1 MPARASSL
9 FWRVFAVNTGLLA
22 LIAVVLIASPVTISA
37 PIKLAQA
44 LLIVVGLAVT
54 VAANAFLLRRAFKP
68 LERLAERMDMVDL
81 LRPGQRLRVVR
92 DDEVGRVVHA
102 FNKMLD
108 RLESERQQSGRRVL
122 AAQEAERVG
131 IARDLHDEVGQV
143 LTGVLL
149 QLDSIAEAAP
159 DHREDLDEAKST
171 VRRALDEV
179 RRISSELRPEM
190 LEHLGLVS
198 ALTELTSTFGRVS
211 NIQVERRFD
220 QSLPKLAPETELAV
234 YRIAQESLTN
244 IARHAQA
251 NRVTITLERA
261 TDSVVL
267 RVVDDGRGF
276 DGRPEEHGGLRSMR
290 ERALLI
296 EGALAIKP
304 AAGGGVE
311 VRLEVP
317 AARVGSG
324 EGLMPI
330 PIVTRILIADD
341 FPIVR
346 SGLRKVLDAKP
357 DFEVVAE
364 AEDGHEAV
372 EKAISEDVDLVILDI
387 SMPRMT
393 GIQAAAELQKRKPEI
408 KVLMLSMHDS
418 EQFLFEAL
426 KAGASGYVLKSGA
439 DTDIVDA
446 VRAAM
451 RGDSFL
457 YPSAVT
463 SLVRDYVERGG
474 RGEEQF
480 DVLTPRELE
489 VLKLIAEA
497 YTSKQIATMLFI
509 SIKTVE
515 RHRQNILDKLG
526 MRDRVELTRY
536 AIRRGLIQP

>member
-1 MPARASSL
+1 MPAGVLSL
-9 FWRVFAVNTGLLA
+9 YWRVFAVNASLLA
-22 LIAVVLIASPVTISA
+22 LIAIVLIASPVTISA

-44 LLIVVGLAVT
+44 LLIIFGLAVT

-68 LERLAERMDMVDL
+68 LDRLAERMDKVDL

-149 QLDSIAEAAP
+149 QLDSIAGAAP

-198 ALTELTSTFGRVS
+198 ALTDLTSTFGRVS

-220 QSLPKLAPETELAV
+220 QTLPKLAPETELAI

-251 NRVTITLERA
+251 THVTITLERA
-261 TDSVVL
+261 SDSVVL
-267 RVVDDGRGF
+267 HVADDGRGF

-304 AAGGGVE
+304 ATDGGVE

-317 AARVGSG
+317 AGRLEAPVG
-324 EGLMPI
+324 
-330 PIVTRILIADD
+330 A
-341 FPIVR
+341 
-346 SGLRKVLDAKP
+346 
-357 DFEVVAE
+357 
-364 AEDGHEAV
+364 
-372 EKAISEDVDLVILDI
+372 
-387 SMPRMT
+387 
-393 GIQAAAELQKRKPEI
+393 
-408 KVLMLSMHDS
+408 
-418 EQFLFEAL
+418 
-426 KAGASGYVLKSGA
+426 
-439 DTDIVDA
+439 
-446 VRAAM
+446 
-451 RGDSFL
+451 
-457 YPSAVT
+457 
-463 SLVRDYVERGG
+463 
-474 RGEEQF
+474 
-480 DVLTPRELE
+480 
-489 VLKLIAEA
+489 
-497 YTSKQIATMLFI
+497 
-509 SIKTVE
+509 
-515 RHRQNILDKLG
+515 
-526 MRDRVELTRY
+526 
-536 AIRRGLIQP
+536 